1 MRRQAGRF
9 IVLFGVWLMAM
20 AAGQFFF
27 ADLEART
34 TDPNPN
40 LVGNGMLLT
49 LGWYTGILV
58 IGIGLVVGRYKAS
71 KWI

>member
-1 MRRQAGRF
+1 MRRHAGRF
-9 IVLFGVWLMAM
+9 IVLFGVWIMAM

-27 ADLEART
+27 ADLDART

-40 LVGNGMLLT
+40 LVGNGMLLM
-49 LGWYTGILV
+49 LGWYTGII
-58 IGIGLVVGRYKAS
+58 IGIGLVVGRYKAG

>member
-1 MRRQAGRF
+1 MRHAGRF
-9 IVLFGVWLMAM
+9 IILFGVGIMAM
-20 AAGQFFF
+20 AAAQFFF

-40 LVGNGMLLT
+40 LVGNGMLLM
-49 LGWYTGILV
+49 LGWYTGIIV

-71 KWI
+71 RWV

>member
-1 MRRQAGRF
+1 MRQAGRF
-9 IVLFGVWLMAM
+9 IVLFGILIMAL

-27 ADLEART
+27 ANLEART

-49 LGWYTGILV
+49 LGWFTGITV
-58 IGIGLVVGRYKAS
+58 IGVGLVVGRFKAS
-71 KWI
+71 RWV